1 MPEAPLASE
10 KRGRGIVYD
19 RRFVFARKVVGVPG
33 FEPGTSWSQT
43 RRAAQLRYTPA
54 TTNIKMIRA
63 TPPTYKFRRH
73 GVGCFRIVGLV
84 GRVGP
89 VRQFPRPPG
98 TKGGNHLL

>member
-1 MPEAPLASE
+1 
-10 KRGRGIVYD
+10 
-19 RRFVFARKVVGVPG
+19 
-33 FEPGTSWSQT
+33 
-43 RRAAQLRYTPA
+43 
-54 TTNIKMIRA
+54 MIRA